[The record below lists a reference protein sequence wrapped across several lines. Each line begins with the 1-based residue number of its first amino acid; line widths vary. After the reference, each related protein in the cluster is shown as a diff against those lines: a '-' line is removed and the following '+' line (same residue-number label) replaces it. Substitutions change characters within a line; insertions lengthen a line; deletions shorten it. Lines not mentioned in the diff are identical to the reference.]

1 LRISGGGGMGSAACR
16 PSVKVHVLARD
27 VALDPE
33 ALCAPV
39 RHQLVQGDPGR
50 APRRQAVVADLGAL
64 LDDGELDLAE
74 RGPGRAGGGCLV
86 VARDQVRQVER
97 AGQVRRAGADEQD
110 VDFEDLALA
119 HRALACA
126 WWRASSQ
133 RSASI
138 AAMQPE
144 PAAVIAWR

>member
-1 LRISGGGGMGSAACR
+1 M
-16 PSVKVHVLARD
+16 
-27 VALDPE
+27 
-33 ALCAPV
+33 
-39 RHQLVQGDPGR
+39 
-50 APRRQAVVADLGAL
+50 VADLGAL
-64 LDDGELDLAE
+64 LDHRELDLAQ
-74 RGPGRAGGGCLV
+74 RRPGVRAGGDGLV

-97 AGQVRRAGADEQD
+97 AGQVRGTGADEQD

-119 HRALACA
+119 HRAAALA